1 MQGAGRYAVL
11 KDPQGAVFAIIDP
24 ENAKPEA
31 AGAPPLGTFSWHEL
45 ATSDNEAAFAF
56 YSGLFGW
63 DAIQRMDMG
72 PAGVYLIF
80 GENGVQR
87 GGIYIK
93 PAENPGPPSWLPY
106 VHVPNADEGYAVALS
121 KGAKGTVPPMDV
133 PGGGRIANV
142 IDPAGASFAVHSTGA
157 VPKATPAAKP
167 KAAAKAKAKPKAKA
181 KTKAEGQAEEG
192 CAGQEEGSGQK
203 EGREASREGKE
214 RSEEIREGCIEE
226 ISGGEEEIGAAQEVE
241 GSPEEEMT
249 GRRDVIKAGLATLA
263 ATQALPAWSA
273 EKSKEKKDKP
283 KLPPSAPLMTKA
295 VPSTG
300 ERLAA
305 IGVGTN
311 NYSPTTADERAAR
324 REVLAGLT
332 AAGASVI
339 DTAPAYRQSEEVD
352 RRTAGRYRQPQAGL
366 HRHQGDGA

>member
-1 MQGAGRYAVL
+1 VPSHWLQYIGTRDVDGTAQAAVRAGGSIVKGPSDMQGAGRYAVL

-31 AGAPPLGTFSWHEL
+31 AGAPPLGAFSWHEL

-72 PAGVYLIF
+72 PLGVYLIF

-106 VHVPNADEGYAVALS
+106 VHVPNADDGYAVALS

-133 PGGGRIANV
+133 PNGGRIANV
-142 IDPAGASFAVHSTGA
+142 IDPAGASFAVHSMGA

-181 KTKAEGQAEEG
+181 
-192 CAGQEEGSGQK
+192 
-203 EGREASREGKE
+203 
-214 RSEEIREGCIEE
+214 
-226 ISGGEEEIGAAQEVE
+226 
-241 GSPEEEMT
+241 
-249 GRRDVIKAGLATLA
+249 TLKPKKA
-263 ATQALPAWSA
+263 ATARKKAPAKRKVAKQVAKAKKGLKKFVKAAVKKYRAAKKKKSA
-273 EKSKEKKDKP
+273 PRKKSKAVRRKK
-283 KLPPSAPLMTKA
+283 
-295 VPSTG
+295 
-300 ERLAA
+300 
-305 IGVGTN
+305 
-311 NYSPTTADERAAR
+311 
-324 REVLAGLT
+324 
-332 AAGASVI
+332 
-339 DTAPAYRQSEEVD
+339 
-352 RRTAGRYRQPQAGL
+352 
-366 HRHQGDGA
+366 

>member
-1 MQGAGRYAVL
+1 MEAVDVRGKFVWHQLMTRDVPGAKDFYSRLVGWKTLPWPLDPAYTVCHADAGPVAGIMEIPSDLPSEVPSHWLQYIGTRDVDSTAQAAVRAGGSIVKGPSDMQGAGRYAVL

-31 AGAPPLGTFSWHEL
+31 AGAPPLGAFSWHEL

-181 KTKAEGQAEEG
+181 KTKPKAKPKKAAPARKKAPAKKKVAKQVAKAKKGLKKFVKAALKKYQA
-192 CAGQEEGSGQK
+192 AK
-203 EGREASREGKE
+203 K
-214 RSEEIREGCIEE
+214 
-226 ISGGEEEIGAAQEVE
+226 
-241 GSPEEEMT
+241 
-249 GRRDVIKAGLATLA
+249 K
-263 ATQALPAWSA
+263 SA
-273 EKSKEKKDKP
+273 PRKKSKAVRRKK
-283 KLPPSAPLMTKA
+283 
-295 VPSTG
+295 
-300 ERLAA
+300 
-305 IGVGTN
+305 
-311 NYSPTTADERAAR
+311 
-324 REVLAGLT
+324 
-332 AAGASVI
+332 
-339 DTAPAYRQSEEVD
+339 
-352 RRTAGRYRQPQAGL
+352 
-366 HRHQGDGA
+366 